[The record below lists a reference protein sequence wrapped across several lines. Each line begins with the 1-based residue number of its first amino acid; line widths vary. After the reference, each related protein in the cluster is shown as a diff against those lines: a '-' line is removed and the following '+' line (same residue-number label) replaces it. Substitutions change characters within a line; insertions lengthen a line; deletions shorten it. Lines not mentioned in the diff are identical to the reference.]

1 MKRCAASTP
10 FSSNGSI
17 LFRRLNFQ
25 KAGVRSFADDLLDR
39 VVDLL
44 G

>member
-1 MKRCAASTP
+1 MKPCTVSTP
-10 FSSNGSI
+10 FSSNGSTP
-17 LFRRLNFQ
+17 FRRLNFQ
-25 KAGVRSFADDLLDR
+25 TAGVRSIADDLLDR